1 MKRWSMKLVGLLSL
15 LWMITSCIKEAYVE
29 PEPVADAEMTLTL
42 SFDTGTRVSRIGDPG
57 TDHGENTADWKNL
70 GVYLVYKDDDMK
82 GRILSFTFTKDAFS
96 QSSKVFNVYPGI
108 ADIFVVALPEGQ
120 DLPKYPTAD
129 EICNMKTRNVSID
142 ASDLPQGIDKSA
154 YMRNIFSG
162 VTSGVEFKKDGN
174 EETPVICKRIVS
186 KVDVQYDVQN
196 GIENGKFVEAGM
208 SAISFNGVPQAY
220 IFPVQKTED
229 PSTLPAVTS
238 LMELSGTISERNGR
252 AYAYMFPGA
261 ANMTFKVDYTTEG
274 QTEPSPVSYTAKF
287 IDSSTA
293 TDGIINAL
301 TWYKVN
307 FTVSGKNVGASGNV
321 IVTLPTTVSN

>member
-15 LWMITSCIKEAYVE
+15 LWMITSCVKEAYVE

-42 SFDTGTRVSRIGDPG
+42 SFDTGTRASRIGDPG
-57 TDHGENTADWKNL
+57 TDHGENTANWKNL
-70 GVYLVYKDDDMK
+70 GVYLVYKDDDLK
-82 GRILSFTFTKDAFS
+82 GKILSFTFTNETF
-96 QSSKVFNVYPGI
+96 QSRKVFNVYPGM

-129 EICNMKTRNVSID
+129 EIRNMKTQNV
-142 ASDLPQGIDKSA
+142 ASDLPQGIDKNA

-162 VTSGVEFKKDGN
+162 VRTAVEFKKDAN
-174 EETPVICKRIVS
+174 NSVTVTCTRIVS

-220 IFPVQKTED
+220 IFLGQKTED
-229 PSTLPAVTS
+229 PSTLPEVTS
-238 LMELSGTISERNGR
+238 LMNLSGTISERNGR

-261 ANMTFKVDYTTEG
+261 ANLTFDINYKKDSEAAVNK
-274 QTEPSPVSYTAKF
+274 VSYVASFESPLTAL
-287 IDSSTA
+287 SW
-293 TDGIINAL
+293 N
-301 TWYKVN
+301 KVN
-307 FTVSGKNVGASGNV
+307 FTVSGTNAEATGQQVPIKLSPTASN
-321 IVTLPTTVSN
+321 

>member
-15 LWMITSCIKEAYVE
+15 LWMITSCVKEAYVE

-42 SFDTGTRVSRIGDPG
+42 SFDTGTRASRIGDPG
-57 TDHGENTADWKNL
+57 TDHGENTANWKNL
-70 GVYLVYKDDDMK
+70 GVYLVYKDDDLK
-82 GRILSFTFTKDAFS
+82 GKILSFTFTNETF
-96 QSSKVFNVYPGI
+96 QSRKVFNVYPGI
-108 ADIFVVALPEGQ
+108 ADIFVVAFPEGQ

-129 EICNMKTRNVSID
+129 EIRNMKTQNV
-142 ASDLPQGIDKSA
+142 ASDLPQGIDKNA

-162 VTSGVEFKKDGN
+162 VRTAVEFKKDAN
-174 EETPVICKRIVS
+174 NSVTVICTRIVS
-186 KVDVQYDVQN
+186 KVDVQYDVQG
-196 GIENGKFVEAGM
+196 GIENGNFVEAGM

-220 IFPVQKTED
+220 IFPEQKTEA
-229 PSTLPAVTS
+229 TLSGSAE
-238 LMELSGTISERNGR
+238 LMKLSGTISERNGR

-274 QTEPSPVSYTAKF
+274 QIEPSPVFYTATF
-287 IDSSTA
+287 TN
-293 TDGIINAL
+293 GITAL

-307 FTVSGKNVGASGNV
+307 FTVSGKNVGASENV

>member
-15 LWMITSCIKEAYVE
+15 LWMITSCVKEAYVE

-42 SFDTGTRVSRIGDPG
+42 SFDTGTRASRIGDPG

-70 GVYLVYKDDDMK
+70 GVYLVYQGDMEGK
-82 GRILSFTFTKDAFS
+82 VLSFTFTKDAFS

-129 EICNMKTRNVSID
+129 EIRNMKTQNV
-142 ASDLPQGIDKSA
+142 ASDLPQGIDKNA

-162 VTSGVEFKKDGN
+162 VRTVVEFKKDAN
-174 EETPVICKRIVS
+174 NSVTVTCTRIVS

-208 SAISFNGVPQAY
+208 SAISFKGVPQIY
-220 IFPVQKTED
+220 VFSGVDHSSDKNPLPTE
-229 PSTLPAVTS
+229 P
-238 LMELSGTISERNGR
+238 ELKEIMNLGAAISERNGR

-261 ANMTFKVDYTTEG
+261 AELTFDINYKKDSEAEVHN
-274 QTEPSPVSYTAKF
+274 VSYVASFESPLTAL
-287 IDSSTA
+287 SW
-293 TDGIINAL
+293 N
-301 TWYKVN
+301 KVN
-307 FTVSGKNVGASGNV
+307 FKVSGTNAEATGPVPIKLS
-321 IVTLPTTVSN
+321 PTTTSN

>member
-15 LWMITSCIKEAYVE
+15 LWMITSCVKEAYVE

-42 SFDTGTRVSRIGDPG
+42 SFDTGTRASRIGDPG

-70 GVYLVYKDDDMK
+70 GVYLVYEDGK
-82 GRILSFTFTKDAFS
+82 ILNFKFTDETF
-96 QSSKVFNVYPGI
+96 QSPKIFNVYPGT
-108 ADIFVVALPEGQ
+108 ADVFVVAFSDDQ
-120 DLPKYPTAD
+120 
-129 EICNMKTRNVSID
+129 EIPACPDRASVCNMKTLDVST
-142 ASDLPQGIDKSA
+142 ASLKDKNA

-162 VTSGVEFKKDGN
+162 VSENFTISKDGYDSN
-174 EETPVICKRIVS
+174 SGRNSVTITCKRIVS

-220 IFPVQKTED
+220 IFPVQKTET
-229 PSTLPAVTS
+229 SALPRVTS

-261 ANMTFKVDYTTEG
+261 ANLTFDINYKKDSEAEVNK
-274 QTEPSPVSYTAKF
+274 VSYVASFKSPLTAL
-287 IDSSTA
+287 SW
-293 TDGIINAL
+293 N
-301 TWYKVN
+301 KVN
-307 FTVSGKNVGASGNV
+307 FTVSGTNAEATGPVPIELSPKAAN
-321 IVTLPTTVSN
+321 

>member
-1 MKRWSMKLVGLLSL
+1 MKRFSIKLMGLLSL
-15 LWMITSCIKEAYVE
+15 LWMVTSCIKEAYVE
-29 PEPVADAEMTLTL
+29 PKPVADAEMTLTL
-42 SFDTGTRVSRIGDPG
+42 SFDTGTRSSRVGDPG

-70 GVYLVYKDDDMK
+70 GVYLVYKDGDMK
-82 GRILSFTFTKDAFS
+82 GRILSFTFTKETFLS
-96 QSSKVFNVYPGI
+96 PKIFNVYPGV

-120 DLPKYPTAD
+120 DLPEYPTAD
-129 EICNMKTRNVSID
+129 GIRNMKTRNVAIS
-142 ASDLPQGIDKSA
+142 ANDLPQGIDKNA

-162 VTSGVEFKKDGN
+162 VKSGVIFEKDGN
-174 EETPVICKRIVS
+174 ETTTVTCTRIVS

-220 IFPVQKTED
+220 IFPEYKTED
-229 PSTLPAVTS
+229 PSTLPAGAS

-261 ANMTFKVDYTTEG
+261 AKLTFEVAYTTEG
-274 QTEPSPVSYTAKF
+274 QTEPSSVFYTAEF
-287 IDSSTA
+287 TNDIT
-293 TDGIINAL
+293 AL

-321 IVTLPTTVSN
+321 TVPLPTTVSN

>member
-15 LWMITSCIKEAYVE
+15 LWMITSCVKDAYVE

-42 SFDTGTRVSRIGDPG
+42 SFDTGTRASRIGDPG
-57 TDHGENTADWKNL
+57 TDHGENTADWKTL
-70 GVYLVYKDDDMK
+70 GVYLIYTGDME
-82 GRILSFTFTKDAFS
+82 GRILSFTFTKETFLS
-96 QSSKVFNVYPGI
+96 PKVFNVYPGV

-120 DLPKYPTAD
+120 DLPEYPTAD
-129 EICNMKTRNVSID
+129 EIRNMKTRNV
-142 ASDLPQGIDKSA
+142 ANGVNDLPQGIDKNA

-174 EETPVICKRIVS
+174 NSEKVTCTRIVS

-220 IFPVQKTED
+220 IFPVQKTET
-229 PSTLPAVTS
+229 SALPRVTS

-261 ANMTFKVDYTTEG
+261 ANLTFDINYKKDSEAEVNK
-274 QTEPSPVSYTAKF
+274 VSYVASFKSPLTAL
-287 IDSSTA
+287 SW
-293 TDGIINAL
+293 N
-301 TWYKVN
+301 KVN
-307 FTVSGKNVGASGNV
+307 FTVSGTNAEATGPVPIELSPKAAN
-321 IVTLPTTVSN
+321 

>member
-15 LWMITSCIKEAYVE
+15 LWMITSCVKEAYVE

-42 SFDTGTRVSRIGDPG
+42 SFDTGTRASRIGDPG
-57 TDHGENTADWKNL
+57 TDHGENTTDWKNL
-70 GVYLVYKDDDMK
+70 GVYLVYEDGK
-82 GRILSFTFTKDAFS
+82 ILNFKFTDETF
-96 QSSKVFNVYPGI
+96 QSPKIFNVYPGT
-108 ADIFVVALPEGQ
+108 ADVFVVAFPEGQ
-120 DLPKYPTAD
+120 
-129 EICNMKTRNVSID
+129 EIPACPDRASVCNMKTLDVST
-142 ASDLPQGIDKSA
+142 ASLTDKNA

-162 VTSGVEFKKDGN
+162 VSENFIISKDGGN
-174 EETPVICKRIVS
+174 SVTVTCKRIVS

>member
-15 LWMITSCIKEAYVE
+15 LWMITSCVKEAYVE

-42 SFDTGTRVSRIGDPG
+42 SFDTGTRASRIGDPG

-70 GVYLVYKDDDMK
+70 GVYLVYEDGK
-82 GRILSFTFTKDAFS
+82 ILNFKFTDETF
-96 QSSKVFNVYPGI
+96 QSPKIFNVYPGT
-108 ADIFVVALPEGQ
+108 ADVFVVAFPEGQ
-120 DLPKYPTAD
+120 
-129 EICNMKTRNVSID
+129 EIPACPDRASVCNMKTLDVST
-142 ASDLPQGIDKSA
+142 ASLKDKNA

-162 VTSGVEFKKDGN
+162 VYENFIISKDGGN
-174 EETPVICKRIVS
+174 SVPVTCKRIVS

-196 GIENGKFVEAGM
+196 GIENGKFIEAGM

-220 IFPVQKTED
+220 IFPGQKTED
-229 PSTLPAVTS
+229 PSTLPAVTTS
-238 LMELSGTISERNGR
+238 LMKLSGTISERNGR

-261 ANMTFKVDYTTEG
+261 ADMTFKVAYTTEG
-274 QTEPSPVSYTAKF
+274 QTESSPVSYKAEFTK
-287 IDSSTA
+287 
-293 TDGIINAL
+293 GITAL

-307 FTVSGKNVGASGNV
+307 FTVSGKNVGASGDV

>member
-15 LWMITSCIKEAYVE
+15 LWMITSCVKEAYVE

-42 SFDTGTRVSRIGDPG
+42 SFDTGTRASRIGDPG

-70 GVYLVYKDDDMK
+70 GVYLVYEDGK
-82 GRILSFTFTKDAFS
+82 ILNFKFTDETF
-96 QSSKVFNVYPGI
+96 QSPKIFNVYHGT
-108 ADIFVVALPEGQ
+108 ADVFVVAFPEGQ
-120 DLPKYPTAD
+120 
-129 EICNMKTRNVSID
+129 EIPACPDRASVCNMKTLDVST
-142 ASDLPQGIDKSA
+142 ASLKDKNA

-162 VTSGVEFKKDGN
+162 VYENFIISKDGRN
-174 EETPVICKRIVS
+174 SVPVTCTRIVS

-261 ANMTFKVDYTTEG
+261 ANMTFEVAYTTEG

>member
-1 MKRWSMKLVGLLSL
+1 MKRFSIKLMGLLSL
-15 LWMITSCIKEAYVE
+15 LWMVTSCIKEAYVE

-42 SFDTGTRVSRIGDPG
+42 SFDTGTRASRVGDPG

-70 GVYLVYKDDDMK
+70 GVYLVYKDGDMK
-82 GRILSFTFTKDAFS
+82 GRILSFTFTKETFLS
-96 QSSKVFNVYPGI
+96 PKIFNVYPGV

-120 DLPKYPTAD
+120 DLPEYPTAD
-129 EICNMKTRNVSID
+129 GICNMKTRNVGTD
-142 ASDLPQGIDKSA
+142 ASDLPQGIDKNA

-162 VTSGVEFKKDGN
+162 VTSGVIFEKDGN
-174 EETPVICKRIVS
+174 KTTTVTCKRIVS

-220 IFPVQKTED
+220 IFPGQKTE
-229 PSTLPAVTS
+229 TIALPGVTS

-261 ANMTFKVDYTTEG
+261 ANMTFEVDYTTEG
-274 QTEPSPVSYTAKF
+274 QSAPPVSYTATF
-287 IDSSTA
+287 TN
-293 TDGIINAL
+293 GITAL

-307 FTVSGKNVGASGNV
+307 FTVSGKNVGASENV
-321 IVTLPTTVSN
+321 TVTLPTTVSN

>member
-15 LWMITSCIKEAYVE
+15 LWMITSCVKEAYVE

-42 SFDTGTRVSRIGDPG
+42 SFDTGTRASRIGDPG

-70 GVYLVYKDDDMK
+70 GVYLVYEDGK
-82 GRILSFTFTKDAFS
+82 ILNFKFTDETF
-96 QSSKVFNVYPGI
+96 QSPKIFNVYPGT
-108 ADIFVVALPEGQ
+108 ADVFVVAFPEDQ
-120 DLPKYPTAD
+120 
-129 EICNMKTRNVSID
+129 EIPACPDRASVCNMKTLDVST
-142 ASDLPQGIDKSA
+142 ASLSDKNA

-162 VTSGVEFKKDGN
+162 VSENFIISKDGRN
-174 EETPVICKRIVS
+174 SVTVTCKRIVS

-220 IFPVQKTED
+220 IFPEQKTED

-261 ANMTFKVDYTTEG
+261 ANLTFDVNYKKDSEAAVHKVAYVASFEN
-274 QTEPSPVSYTAKF
+274 PLTAL
-287 IDSSTA
+287 SW
-293 TDGIINAL
+293 N
-301 TWYKVN
+301 KVN
-307 FTVSGKNVGASGNV
+307 FTVSGTNAEATGQVPIKLSPKASN
-321 IVTLPTTVSN
+321 

>member
-15 LWMITSCIKEAYVE
+15 LWMITSCVKEAYVE
-29 PEPVADAEMTLTL
+29 PEPVADAEMTLRL
-42 SFDTGTRVSRIGDPG
+42 SFDTGTRASRIGDPG

-108 ADIFVVALPEGQ
+108 ADIFVVALPDGQ

-186 KVDVQYDVQN
+186 KVDVQYDVQG
-196 GIENGKFVEAGM
+196 GIENGNFVEAGM

-220 IFPVQKTED
+220 IFPEQKTEA
-229 PSTLPAVTS
+229 TLSGSVE
-238 LMELSGTISERNGR
+238 LVKLSGTISERNGR

-261 ANMTFKVDYTTEG
+261 ANLTFDINYKKDSEAAVNK
-274 QTEPSPVSYTAKF
+274 VSYVASFESHLTAL
-287 IDSSTA
+287 SW
-293 TDGIINAL
+293 N
-301 TWYKVN
+301 KVN
-307 FTVSGKNVGASGNV
+307 FTVSGTNAEATGPVPIKLSPKAAN
-321 IVTLPTTVSN
+321 

>member
-1 MKRWSMKLVGLLSL
+1 MKRFSIKLVGLLSL
-15 LWMITSCIKEAYVE
+15 LWMVTSCIKEAYVE

-42 SFDTGTRVSRIGDPG
+42 SFDTGTRASRVGDPG

-70 GVYLVYKDDDMK
+70 GVYLVYKGDME
-82 GRILSFTFTKDAFS
+82 GRILSFEFTKETFLS
-96 QSSKVFNVYPGI
+96 PKIFNVYPGT

-120 DLPKYPTAD
+120 DLPEYPTAD
-129 EICNMKTRNVSID
+129 GIRNMKTRNVAIS
-142 ASDLPQGIDKSA
+142 ANDLPQGIDKNA

-174 EETPVICKRIVS
+174 ETTKVTCKRIVS

-220 IFPVQKTED
+220 IFPEQKTED
-229 PSTLPAVTS
+229 PSTSLPGVTS

-252 AYAYMFPGA
+252 AYAYMFPGEA
-261 ANMTFKVDYTTEG
+261 WLGFTITYTRGGGQEEDITYSATFK
-274 QTEPSPVSYTAKF
+274 SPLTAL
-287 IDSSTA
+287 SW
-293 TDGIINAL
+293 N
-301 TWYKVN
+301 KVN
-307 FTVSGKNVGASGNV
+307 FYVTGNNASTTG
-321 IVTLPTTVSN
+321 IELQPTSN

>member
-1 MKRWSMKLVGLLSL
+1 MKLVGLLSL
-15 LWMITSCIKEAYVE
+15 LWMITSCVKEAYVE

-42 SFDTGTRVSRIGDPG
+42 SFDTGTRASRIGDPG
-57 TDHGENTADWKNL
+57 TDHGENTANWKNL

-82 GRILSFTFTKDAFS
+82 GKILSFTFTNETF
-96 QSSKVFNVYPGI
+96 QSRKVFNVYPGM
-108 ADIFVVALPEGQ
+108 ADIFVLALPEGQ

-142 ASDLPQGIDKSA
+142 ASDLPQGIDKNA

-162 VTSGVEFKKDGN
+162 VRTVVEFKKDAN
-174 EETPVICKRIVS
+174 NSVTVTCKRIVS

-196 GIENGKFVEAGM
+196 GIENGKFVEARM

-220 IFPVQKTED
+220 IFPEQKTED

-261 ANMTFKVDYTTEG
+261 ANLTFDINYKKDSEAAVHEVFYVASFE
-274 QTEPSPVSYTAKF
+274 SLLTAL
-287 IDSSTA
+287 SW
-293 TDGIINAL
+293 N
-301 TWYKVN
+301 KVN
-307 FTVSGKNVGASGNV
+307 FTVSGTNAEATGQVPIKLSPKASN
-321 IVTLPTTVSN
+321 